1 MFLLGVDRLLALTKQ
16 MQCFSSVFFAF
27 QFIIHVQNQKNPK
40 IKIPKF
46 QSSLNWGFLSDSV
59 SISFS
64 QPFTIPVFHDHR
76 PLVLHNSPHPSSTT
90 SFSPATL
97 RTRVH
102 PTTTASLQSPPV
114 KLLCLSCFS
123 GSLFSIGNY
132 QRLGVLFFPCPFLTL
147 MQ

>member
-1 MFLLGVDRLLALTKQ
+1 MFLFSLLRI
-16 MQCFSSVFFAF
+16 SVY
-27 QFIIHVQNQKNPK
+27 HSHLEPKKSQNWNPK
-40 IKIPKF
+40 ILVVPKLRIPR
-46 QSSLNWGFLSDSV
+46 DSV

-64 QPFTIPVFHDHR
+64 QPSTIPVFHDHC
-76 PLVLHNSPHPSSTT
+76 PLVLHNSPRPSSTT

-102 PTTTASLQSPPV
+102 PTTTASLQSPPG

-123 GSLFSIGNY
+123 GSLFSVGNY
-132 QRLGVLFFPCPFLTL
+132 QRLGVLFFPCPFFTL